1 MRELLSVGTP
11 SEAHRRHPVVF
22 RMPVLFMLVLMFVVP
37 KLLGYSQLVQMTPV
51 QKWIYIVVSDIVP
64 GILVFL
70 WVRRNCSRRDSSRTD
85 SLYPGMDPLLTIRF
99 CACLMVLFGHF
110 FFVIFAPPVQLTSS
124 GIIYRLA
131 MSSPWAGVWIFFTL
145 SGYLMGKG
153 FFSGRYITDQNGIA
167 KFYFN
172 RAIRIYP
179 IYIFALG
186 AQWVFLSPEIFR
198 PENLWGLF
206 QSAMLDDNRWIAVGA
221 LWSVTTEFQFY
232 LLAPFIAMAID
243 ALAAKRGVGVWS
255 ILIVV
260 MLGLSISIG
269 LANIHDWDMNVLVH
283 GVYSPLGP
291 NLYMFVS
298 GMVLAKMI
306 AQKKTHVGH
315 RWAFLGIPFFITVVL
330 VLTLWI
336 SYTGYGKPL
345 LALGKYWVYAPP
357 LAVLGTLATIWI
369 FETGEKIERGFTF
382 YVVRST
388 QYGGTITYCL
398 YAFHSQLM
406 EQVRKIAPATL
417 APHSEL
423 FYLPLV
429 IALVWAVSHFFY
441 KMVEVP
447 LSANRR

>member
-1 MRELLSVGTP
+1 
-11 SEAHRRHPVVF
+11 
-22 RMPVLFMLVLMFVVP
+22 MFVLP
-37 KLLGYSQLVQMTPV
+37 KLLGYSQLVQLTLV
-51 QKWIYIVVSDIVP
+51 QKWVYIVVSDIIPAV
-64 GILVFL
+64 LVFL
-70 WVRRNCSRRDSSRTD
+70 WVRKNSTPIDSVKAD
-85 SLYPGMDPLLTIRF
+85 PLYPSMDPLLSIRF
-99 CACLMVLFGHF
+99 CACLMVLSGHF
-110 FFVIFAPPVQLTSS
+110 FLVIFAPPVQLTSS

-153 FFSGRYITDQNGIA
+153 FFLGRYATDQNGIA

-172 RAIRIYP
+172 RTTRIYP
-179 IYIFALG
+179 IYIFALA
-186 AQWVFLSPEIFR
+186 AQWIFLSPEIFK
-198 PENLWGLF
+198 PENSWGLL
-206 QSAMLDDNRWIAVGA
+206 QSALFDDSRWLAVGA
-221 LWSVTTEFQFY
+221 LWSVTTEVQFY
-232 LLAPFIAMAID
+232 LLAPFLAMAIN
-243 ALAAKRGVGVWS
+243 ALAVKRGVGVWS

-260 MLGLSISIG
+260 LLGLCIAIG
-269 LANIHDWDMNVLVH
+269 LANIHEWDMGVLIH

-298 GMVLAKMI
+298 GMLLAKNI
-306 AQKKTHVGH
+306 SRKPKGVGH
-315 RWAFLGIPFFITVVL
+315 RWAFLGIPFFAAVVL
-330 VLTLWI
+330 VLTFWI

-369 FETGEKIERGFTF
+369 FEIGAKVEQGLTF
-382 YVVRST
+382 HFIRAT
-388 QYGGTITYCL
+388 QYGGAITYCL

-417 APHSEL
+417 SSHSEL
-423 FYLPLV
+423 LYLPLV

-441 KMVEVP
+441 KMVELP